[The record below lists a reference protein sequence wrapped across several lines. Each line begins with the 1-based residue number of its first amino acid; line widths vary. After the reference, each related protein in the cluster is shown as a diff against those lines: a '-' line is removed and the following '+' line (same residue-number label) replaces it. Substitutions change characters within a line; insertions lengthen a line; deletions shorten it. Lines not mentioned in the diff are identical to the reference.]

1 MTASAS
7 GATAPGDTGVSSAYI
22 DDLFGRRSLRSQAVR
37 FWRNNPQL
45 CVGAT
50 IILLLI
56 LMAVLAPLYVD
67 PRGAQVGRAPV
78 EQAPSMK
85 YLLGTDT
92 VGRQML
98 PVIVFGTPL
107 TMRVGLLAGV
117 IGLGV
122 GILFGF
128 ISGYYGGWIDNL
140 LRGAADVFLT
150 VPGLM
155 ILVVIA
161 STLRGAVDVN
171 TQALVVSTLAW
182 MWPTRTI
189 RSQVLTMRERTYI
202 QVARLSGVGGL
213 EIVFKEILPNLLP
226 YLAASLVS
234 AVANAILAS
243 IGLEALGLGPQN
255 EPTLGMTVYWAMY
268 YTALIRGLW
277 WWWAPPI
284 AVIVLVFIGLFL
296 ISAGLDQIANPR
308 LRKVAV

>member
-1 MTASAS
+1 M
-7 GATAPGDTGVSSAYI
+7 DE
-22 DDLFGRRSLRSQAVR
+22 LFGRQSLGRAAVR
-37 FWRNNPQL
+37 FWRNNTQL
-45 CVGAT
+45 CVGAG

-56 LMAVLAPLYVD
+56 LMALFGPLWVD
-67 PRGAQVGRAPV
+67 PKGAQVGRAVV
-78 EQAPSMK
+78 EQPPSLK
-85 YLLGTDT
+85 YPLGTDT

-98 PVIVFGTPL
+98 PVVIYGTPL
-107 TMRVGLLAGV
+107 TMRVGLMAGC

-128 ISGYYGGWIDNL
+128 IAGYYGGWIDNL

-161 STLRGAVDVN
+161 SSLHTALDVN

-202 QVARLSGVGGL
+202 QVARLSGVSGL

-234 AVANAILAS
+234 AVSSAILAS

-255 EPTLGMTVYWAMY
+255 EPTLGMTIYWAMY

-284 AVIVLVFIGLFL
+284 AIIVLVFIGLFL

-308 LRKVAV
+308 LRRVVEK